1 MNDKGRNILW
11 VIAGGYLAYTGGTLI
26 VSVWQ
31 SKPNNM
37 WIMLAFGVFFIVVGG
52 AFLVAAAKRIYKG
65 YKEAPLEEDEME
77 AGAKEAEDALKK
89 LVNNEAE
96 TDAAEGE
103 ENTGTDASNIAAETA
118 EATDAVGKIA
128 EEIKTEE

>member
-128 EEIKTEE
+128 EEIKTEG